1 MNKSLDNTILLY
13 NQQIIK
19 DEDMLVPFADTGAIL
34 KFVSENSIPVAHFWT
49 TPPTVILG
57 LQDQRLK
64 NIAGG
69 KRRLEEKD
77 YIYYVRNSGGLGVVT
92 DSGILNFTLFL
103 PNKNNITIDQAYEQM
118 HQIMQKSFSDK
129 IETGEITRSYCP
141 GTYDLSID
149 GKKIAGISQRRAGNA
164 VAIMAYISVTGDQKK
179 RSQLMKDFYEI
190 SNYPKHENI
199 EYPDIDVHCM
209 TDLDEMLDTPL
220 TIDIA
225 KQRILDELSTSDY
238 NIDRGNFNIV
248 RESLPYK
255 DAYNQTMDDLI
266 YKNKKLLLGEK

>member
-1 MNKSLDNTILLY
+1 MNKTLDNTILLY
-13 NQQIIK
+13 NQTITK

-69 KRRLEEKD
+69 MKRLEEKR

-118 HQIMQKSFSDK
+118 HQIMQKTFSDK
-129 IETGEITRSYCP
+129 IKTGEITRSYCP

-190 SNYPKHENI
+190 SNYPKHKNI
-199 EYPDIDVHCM
+199 EYPDIDIHCM
-209 TDLDEMLDTPL
+209 TDLDEILNQNL
-220 TIDIA
+220 TIDVA
-225 KQRILDELSTSDY
+225 KQKILNTLVDNY
-238 NIDRGNFNIV
+238 QIDRGNFNIV
-248 RESLPYK
+248 KESLPYK

-266 YKNKKLLLGEK
+266 YKNKKLLLGGK

>member
-1 MNKSLDNTILLY
+1 MNNTILLY
-13 NQQIIK
+13 NQEITR
-19 DEDMLVPFADTGAIL
+19 DEDMLNPFADTGAIL

-64 NIAGG
+64 NISGG
-69 KRRLEEKD
+69 MKRLAEKR

-118 HQIMQKSFSDK
+118 HQIMQKTFSDK
-129 IETGEITRSYCP
+129 IQTGEVVHSYCP

-149 GKKIAGISQRRAGNA
+149 GKKIAGISQRRSGDA
-164 VAIMAYISVTGDQKK
+164 VAIMAYISVTGNQKK

-209 TDLDEMLDTPL
+209 TDLDQALNSPF
-220 TIDIA
+220 TIDYA
-225 KQRILDELSTSDY
+225 KDKILKTLTTDGYEINQKD
-238 NIDRGNFNIV
+238 FNIV
-248 RESLPYK
+248 KESLPYK
-255 DAYNQTMDDLI
+255 DAYHQTMEDLI
-266 YKNKKLLLGEK
+266 YKNKKLLMGDK

>member
-1 MNKSLDNTILLY
+1 MNNSLDNTILLY
-13 NQQIIK
+13 NQKITK

-64 NIAGG
+64 NIEGG
-69 KRRLEEKD
+69 MKRLEEKR

-103 PNKNNITIDQAYEQM
+103 PNKNNITIDEAYEQM
-118 HQIMQKSFSDK
+118 HQIMQKTFSEK

-209 TDLDEMLDTPL
+209 TDLDKMLDQAL
-220 TIDIA
+220 TIDDA
-225 KQRILDELSTSDY
+225 KQKILDTLSSDNY
-238 NIDRGNFNIV
+238 VVDKSNFNIV
-248 RESLPYK
+248 KESLPYK
-255 DAYNQTMDDLI
+255 DAYAQTMDDLI